1 MTETII
7 LNPQKGCFLRM
18 SSLNNLSSNP
28 LRMALSE
35 GQSVFDISELF
46 LLDQAGEA
54 VGNFVA
60 LFWTCTVQ
68 CADYLAAW
76 SGSNDGWAS
85 HSVSVR

>member
-1 MTETII
+1 M
-7 LNPQKGCFLRM
+7 G
-18 SSLNNLSSNP
+18 
-28 LRMALSE
+28 MALSE

-54 VGNFVA
+54 AGNFV
-60 LFWTCTVQ
+60 V

-85 HSVSVR
+85 HLVSVVIVCSPVEGMMRRLWP